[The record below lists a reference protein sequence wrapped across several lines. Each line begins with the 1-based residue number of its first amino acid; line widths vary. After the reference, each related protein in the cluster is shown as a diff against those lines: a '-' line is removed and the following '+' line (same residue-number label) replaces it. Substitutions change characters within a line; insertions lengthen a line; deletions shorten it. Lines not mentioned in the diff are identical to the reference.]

1 LGEAAAVIEQTDK
14 RLMDW
19 AANIADGVT
28 ISLSPPNDTQTGRG
42 VSLYL
47 LELAPQ
53 SPAGNTR
60 RLPLQLSLRY
70 LVTTWAD
77 TPEEAHRLLGNLAF
91 AAMESTEFE
100 VELEPIPLTAWAA
113 FHAIPRPAFV
123 MRMPL
128 RVERPEPS
136 TKLVRKP
143 MVLKAALVA
152 SLYGVV
158 LTPDD
163 VPLAGATVE
172 FPALQLT
179 ERTDTKGHFR
189 FPAIPAEPAT
199 RQLRVK
205 AKGRELDVTVDQS
218 GSEHEPLVIHF
229 DIKE

>member
-1 LGEAAAVIEQTDK
+1 MIDQTDK
-14 RLMDW
+14 RLKDW
-19 AANIADGVT
+19 AATVADGVP
-28 ISLSPPNDTQTGRG
+28 ISLAPPDDAQTGQG

-53 SPAGNTR
+53 PPSGIAR

-100 VELEPIPLTAWAA
+100 AELEPIPLAAWAA
-113 FHAIPRPAFV
+113 FHAVPRPAFV
-123 MRMPL
+123 LRVPL

-143 MVLKAALVA
+143 MVVKTALIT
-152 SLYGVV
+152 SLIGVV
-158 LTPDD
+158 VTPDD

-179 ERTDTKGHFR
+179 VHTDAKGHFR
-189 FPAIPAEPAT
+189 FPAIPAEPPT

-205 AKGRELDVTVDQS
+205 AKGRELDVTVDQP
-218 GSEHEPLVIHF
+218 GSEQEPLVIHF
-229 DIKE
+229 DVKEQ